1 MNALKQNDN
10 DISYGPGETKYYND
24 IKVNYIEPNIG
35 YIYSKYNKVEF
46 INTSDYSGCVSG
58 DLIVFTQNYI
68 GDKFLSSYKDT
79 QFVKVKFPNKCDLK
93 KGDEFICLTKSPY
106 LVNDYIK
113 FCIDKC
119 IKTKESIVDKTNW
132 CDEAKQFLKN

>member
-1 MNALKQNDN
+1 MDALKEKDN
-10 DISYGPGETKYYND
+10 DISYCPGETKYYKD

-35 YIYSKYNKVEF
+35 CIYSKYNKVEF

-68 GDKFLSSYKDT
+68 GDEFLSSYKDT
-79 QFVKVKFPNKCDLK
+79 QFVKVKFPKNCKLK
-93 KGDEFICLTKSPY
+93 QNDEFKCLTKSPY

-113 FCIDKC
+113 FSIDKC
-119 IKTKESIVDKTNW
+119 IKTKECIVDKTNW
-132 CDEAKQFLKN
+132 CDEAKQFMKN